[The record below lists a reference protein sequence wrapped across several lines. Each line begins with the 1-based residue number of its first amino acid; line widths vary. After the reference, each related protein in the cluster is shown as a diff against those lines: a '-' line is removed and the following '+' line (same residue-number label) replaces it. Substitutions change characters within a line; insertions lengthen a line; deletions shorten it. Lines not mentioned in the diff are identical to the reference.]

1 MSNKPNVVF
10 LLADN
15 LGYGDVGCYGIGGE
29 LRGMPTTH
37 MDQLAKEGVL
47 LNPQFTRIQVG
58 ETRRLGYTVLSFG
71 PDEDPDCVTVG
82 IDGTGLRVDKTRPSL
97 LDPSRFLYQKL

>member
-29 LRGMPTTH
+29 LRGMPTTN

-47 LNPQFTRIQVG
+47 LNQFLVEAACTPSRAACLTGKYSI
-58 ETRRLGYTVLSFG
+58 R
-71 PDEDPDCVTVG
+71 
-82 IDGTGLRVDKTRPSL
+82 TGLSL
-97 LDPSRFLYQKL
+97 ICVPGGPNVLAEDDYT